1 VVIELRSNWVTTV
14 LAGFQ
19 TLRMLIKARSGLINV
34 LVSRTGPL
42 TYELKTE
49 VFPVSAGLG
58 GYTLYLSISFFNS
71 FFKR

>member
-34 LVSRTGPL
+34 LVSRTGQL
-42 TYELKTE
+42 T
-49 VFPVSAGLG
+49 
-58 GYTLYLSISFFNS
+58 
-71 FFKR
+71 

>member
-34 LVSRTGPL
+34 
-42 TYELKTE
+42 
-49 VFPVSAGLG
+49 
-58 GYTLYLSISFFNS
+58 
-71 FFKR
+71 